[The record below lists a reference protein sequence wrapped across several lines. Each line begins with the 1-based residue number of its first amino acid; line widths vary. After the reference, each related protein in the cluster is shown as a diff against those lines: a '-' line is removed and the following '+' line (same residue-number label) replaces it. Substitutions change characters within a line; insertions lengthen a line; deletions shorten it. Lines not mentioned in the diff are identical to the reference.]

1 MTNERY
7 LEIVTRRTKLKG
19 EVSTAKGKEYSGP
32 VDRLHNFKR
41 IAEFARVSP
50 EQACLVLMGK
60 HVISIVDHIVYGL
73 PITQA
78 WIDEKVGDTGVYTDL
93 LEALFVERMEQQ
105 NEN

>member
-7 LEIVTRRTKLKG
+7 LEIVARRDELKG
-19 EVSTAKGKEYSGP
+19 KVSTAKGKEYSGP
-32 VDRLHNFKR
+32 TDRLHNFKR

-60 HVISIVDHIVYGL
+60 HVISIVDHVVYGL
-73 PITQA
+73 PITQE
-78 WIDEKVGDTGVYTDL
+78 WIDEKVGDTGVYTNL
-93 LEALFVERMEQQ
+93 LEALFVERMEEQ